1 VDYLSRD
8 DTAQVEHCLSRHF
21 GLLR

>member
-8 DTAQVEHCLSRHF
+8 DMAQVEHCLSRHF